1 MMKRFVKKN
10 FLSAV
15 VLLAIAAGCST
26 IKKAREAQK
35 IHAARA
41 AEISSVKQ
49 AKNFDLTNATLADL
63 VDFALTN
70 KPSVI
75 KASLAVQTAE
85 LNLKEASS
93 GRYPQINGS
102 VGYSRATANKKRG
115 SGSWRTSDSPSAS
128 IGVDLLIYD
137 FGRISAKEAEARE
150 QLVAAQQ
157 ALAEEKLK
165 TREEVQ
171 EAVFSLRRGDAL
183 LAVARTN
190 EVQYARHLEQAQKR
204 YNAQVA
210 KKLDVTQA
218 RMNLSNAKLT
228 LISASNETVTASA
241 VLTAALGLTADE
253 ITRATLLRE
262 DENPIANLKSV
273 RLDPTAWT
281 PVEALALAQTN
292 SPALKVARAKLRAAS
307 ARVDYAIA
315 DLFPELSLN
324 SAVNF
329 SDPSFPATWNW
340 SWGVRFVQSVFTGFR
355 KTVLVDEAVIAMRQ
369 AERDLAVCEQDLSR
383 QITLAV
389 ATRDTARQSFST
401 AKVVLSQAKE
411 NLDLALKQYSHGVIS
426 SIDLLDAESSYN
438 SALGEY
444 VKAAYVEQIAEAV
457 LYRLVGI

>member
-1 MMKRFVKKN
+1 
-10 FLSAV
+10 
-15 VLLAIAAGCST
+15 
-26 IKKAREAQK
+26 
-35 IHAARA
+35 
-41 AEISSVKQ
+41 
-49 AKNFDLTNATLADL
+49 
-63 VDFALTN
+63 
-70 KPSVI
+70 
-75 KASLAVQTAE
+75 
-85 LNLKEASS
+85 
-93 GRYPQINGS
+93 
-102 VGYSRATANKKRG
+102 
-115 SGSWRTSDSPSAS
+115 
-128 IGVDLLIYD
+128 VDLLIYD

-340 SWGVRFVQSVFTGFR
+340 SWGVKFVQSVFTGFR